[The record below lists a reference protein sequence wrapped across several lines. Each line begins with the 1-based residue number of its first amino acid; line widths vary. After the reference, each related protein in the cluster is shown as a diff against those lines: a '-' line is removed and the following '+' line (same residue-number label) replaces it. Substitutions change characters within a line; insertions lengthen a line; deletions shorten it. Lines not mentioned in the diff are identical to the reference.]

1 MKIIYV
7 DDEKPALDNF
17 KLTVANIMAV
27 DSLELFQSGEKALE
41 WAENNIADVAFLDM
55 EMPGLHGIGLAQR
68 LREKIPEI
76 RIVFVTAYSQYAIDA
91 WNIDATGY
99 VLKPYTAAD
108 IRKELKKCVYRV
120 LPTQQ
125 VVIQTIPN
133 FSVSVE
139 GMPLSIPG
147 EKLRELLALLVEQGE
162 RGLSTGEA
170 IAYLWPDRP
179 NDSNTQSLFRMTF
192 KRLASALE
200 DAGIGHILVSRDN
213 RRYLRID
220 QVDCDL
226 YRILSGDMQTAQKY
240 AGQYMQEYEWA
251 EDRNA
256 QLHRMLLSNTIF

>member
-41 WAENNIADVAFLDM
+41 WAEHNIVDVAFLDM
-55 EMPGLHGIGLAQR
+55 EMPGLHGIGLAMR
-68 LREKIPEI
+68 LRETIPSI

-91 WNIDATGY
+91 WNLDATGY

-108 IRKELKKCVYRV
+108 IRKELKKCVYRP
-120 LPTQQ
+120 LPSQRI
-125 VVIQTIPN
+125 VIQTIPS
-133 FSVSVE
+133 FSVSVD
-139 GMPLSIPG
+139 GVPLRIPG
-147 EKLRELLALLVEQGE
+147 EKLRELLALLVDQGE
-162 RGLSTGEA
+162 RGLTTGEA

-179 NDSNTQSLFRMTF
+179 NDNNTQSLFRMTY
-192 KRLASALE
+192 KRLVSVLE
-200 DAGIGHILVSRDN
+200 EAGIGHIVISKDN
-213 RRYLRID
+213 RRFLRMD

-251 EDRNA
+251 EDRNG
-256 QLHRMLLSNTIF
+256 QLHRMLLSTANF